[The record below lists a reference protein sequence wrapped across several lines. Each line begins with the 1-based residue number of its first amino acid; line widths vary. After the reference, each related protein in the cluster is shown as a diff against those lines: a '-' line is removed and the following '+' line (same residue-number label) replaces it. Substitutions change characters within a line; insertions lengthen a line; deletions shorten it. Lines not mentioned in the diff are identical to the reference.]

1 MISIEKIKIFKPLL
15 ISTIVFSVAI
25 FTVKILSL
33 SWIFVNEIYPIFYNK
48 TYPLYTNVFGGI
60 PFSVGDILYI
70 LLGLI
75 FVWMIILS
83 IKCFLIGQRW
93 RLFLIVS
100 KIIYLLTFIYLSFN
114 VLWGFNYYRIGFYTK
129 NEQDNIHLE
138 ELKSILEYSIKQAKK
153 ERSNLT
159 EDENG
164 VFTYNTKDFKYSTP
178 KELKPINNINL
189 VFKEIPIH
197 SKKKSS
203 LFSFFMRYFGVSGYY
218 NPFTAEAQVTSNI
231 PSISKPFTMLHE
243 QAHQMGYAPEHEA
256 NFIAYITSI
265 QSNSSAMKYSAHI
278 KATNYLL
285 SAIYPQDSIYVKSI
299 LDSYSEEMKRD
310 RRDYLMFQN
319 RYSGKLEEIFSNLND
334 IYLKSNKQDG
344 VASYSYFVYVLAN
357 YYRNNNELL

>member
-1 MISIEKIKIFKPLL
+1 MFSIDKIKIFKPLL

-25 FTVKILSL
+25 FIVKILSS
-33 SWIFVNEIYPIFYNK
+33 SWVFVNEIYPSFYK
-48 TYPLYTNVFGGI
+48 KLYPLYTNIFGSI

-75 FVWMIILS
+75 IVLMIISS
-83 IKCFLIGQRW
+83 IKCFFLGQKW
-93 RLFLIVS
+93 RVFLIVS

-114 VLWGFNYYRIGFYTK
+114 ILWGFNYYRTGFYTK
-129 NEQDNIHLE
+129 NEQENIQLS

-164 VFTYNTKDFKYSTP
+164 VFTYNTKDFKDSTP
-178 KELKPINNINL
+178 EELKSINNIDL
-189 VFKEIPIH
+189 TFKKIPIY
-197 SKKKSS
+197 SKKKNS

-218 NPFTAEAQVTSNI
+218 NPFTAEAQVTSKI

-243 QAHQMGYAPEHEA
+243 QAHQMGYAPEYEA

-265 QSNSSAMKYSAHI
+265 QSNSSAMKYSAHT
-278 KATNYLL
+278 KAANYLL
-285 SAIYPQDSIYVKSI
+285 SAIYPQDSIYVKTI

-310 RRDYLMFQN
+310 RRDYLVFQK
-319 RYSGKLEEIFSNLND
+319 RYSGKVEEIFSSLND

-344 VASYSYFVYVLAN
+344 VISYSYFVNVLVK
-357 YYRNNNELL
+357 YYRNNHELH